1 MASPPGDDLQLRHQP
16 RHDVIADEV
25 GQTLFEIEW
34 LLDTADMS
42 RPVFDPDKH
51 RPSRGIGEGDD
62 APEHSVVGGQIPLEL
77 KRLPLCTF
85 EQVEKVHELRSM
97 L

>member
-1 MASPPGDDLQLRHQP
+1 
-16 RHDVIADEV
+16 VIADEV

-42 RPVFDPDKH
+42 RSVFDPDKH
-51 RPSRGIGEGDD
+51 RPSRGIGKGDE
-62 APEHSVVGGQIPLEL
+62 AAEHSVGGGQVTLEL
-77 KRLPLCTF
+77 EGLPLWTF
-85 EQVEKVHELRSM
+85 EQVEQVHVLRSI